1 MSLRPACRLL
11 LFLCICP
18 MYLLAQDSRA
28 DVSVG
33 GQAVWPFNSSSDT
46 VSIESSISGGGIASF
61 RYHLRGHS
69 SLEASYAYS
78 RSTFYDTVNEQDV
91 GGGSIFLSQQG
102 SMHQFTGAYVYNF
115 GSWKKIQPFVLGGGG
130 LVLFRPISNDTN
142 TLVSATSQGKGAILY
157 GGGFDYPLMHA
168 FSLRVQYRGLYLKA
182 PDFYGAAVNATSRMM
197 VAAPSAQL
205 VYHF

>member
-18 MYLLAQDSRA
+18 MFMLAQESRA
-28 DVSVG
+28 DVSIG

-46 VSIESSISGGGIASF
+46 VSVESSISGGGIASF

-78 RSTFYDTVNEQDV
+78 RSTFYYNVNEQDV

-115 GSWKKIQPFVLGGGG
+115 SSWKRIQPFVLGGGG
-130 LVLFRPISNDTN
+130 LVLFRPISNNTN
-142 TLVSATSQGKGAILY
+142 TLVSATSQGKGTFLY
-157 GGGFDYPLMHA
+157 GAGFNYPLAHA
-168 FSLRVQYRGLYLKA
+168 FSLRIEYRGLFLKA
-182 PDFYGAAVNATSRMM
+182 PDFYGAAVNATSRMI

>member
-1 MSLRPACRLL
+1 MS
-11 LFLCICP
+11 
-18 MYLLAQDSRA
+18 LLAQESRA

-46 VSIESSISGGGIASF
+46 VSVESSISGGGIASF

-78 RSTFYDTVNEQDV
+78 RSTFYYNVNEQDV

-102 SMHQFTGAYVYNF
+102 AMHQFTGAYVYNF

-130 LVLFRPISNDTN
+130 LVLFRPISNSTN
-142 TLVSATSQGKGAILY
+142 TLVSATSQGKGAVLY
-157 GGGFDYPLMHA
+157 GGGFDYPIKGA
-168 FSLRVQYRGLYLKA
+168 FSLRIQYRGLYLKA
-182 PDFYGAAVNATSRMM
+182 PDFYGAAVTASSRMM